1 MAKNTPKSTNKPQVM
16 NNLKNPKIIASII
29 VIILLL
35 VVVGALMMSGRK
47 DTTTKVTSAR
57 DLAKS
62 SVNTK
67 NTKTIK
73 PKTAA
78 DTKTTTAA
86 PATPT
91 TDAGA
96 KKTTTTTTGSTTTTT
111 APSTP
116 PSGGGAT
123 PPPAAPTP
131 EPFAIESAIYST
143 VDNGYTNIG
152 CNDTARFT
160 VSAYLTANKAGTAT
174 YHWLRT
180 DNATTLDRTVV
191 FTGPGTQVVTNS
203 WDLFSDGTPGI
214 YNVDAS
220 MKVIVT
226 SPNDAMSKFSDA
238 SFTLSVNCM

>member
-1 MAKNTPKSTNKPQVM
+1 MAKNTPKSTTRPQVLST
-16 NNLKNPKIIASII
+16 LKNPKSIASII
-29 VIILLL
+29 VIIMLLI
-35 VVVGALMMSGRK
+35 VVGALMMSGRK
-47 DTTTKVTSAR
+47 DTTTKVTSAS

-78 DTKTTTAA
+78 DAKTTTAA
-86 PATPT
+86 STSPAPV
-91 TDAGA
+91 AGA
-96 KKTTTTTTGSTTTTT
+96 KKTNTTTTGSTTTTT

-123 PPPAAPTP
+123 TPPAAPTP
-131 EPFAIESAIYST
+131 VPFAIESAIYST

-160 VSAYLTANKAGTAT
+160 ISAYLTANKAGTAT
-174 YHWLRT
+174 YHWERT
-180 DNATTLDRTVV
+180 DGGMTSDRTVT
-191 FTGPGTQVVTNS
+191 FTGAGTQIVTNS
-203 WDLFSDGTPGI
+203 WDLSSDSTPGI

-220 MKVIVT
+220 QKVIVT

>member
-1 MAKNTPKSTNKPQVM
+1 MAKNTPKNTNKPQVM
-16 NNLKNPKIIASII
+16 SNLKNPKIIASII

-47 DTTTKVTSAR
+47 DTTTKVTSAS

-78 DTKTTTAA
+78 DAKTTTAA
-86 PATPT
+86 PTTP
-91 TDAGA
+91 APVSGA
-96 KKTTTTTTGSTTTTT
+96 KKTTTTTGSTTTTT

-123 PPPAAPTP
+123 TPPAAPTP
-131 EPFAIESAIYST
+131 VPFAIEGRIYST

-152 CNDTARFT
+152 CNETTRFT
-160 VSAYLTANKAGTAT
+160 TSAYIVANGAGTAT
-174 YHWLRT
+174 YHWERSDGAMT
-180 DNATTLDRTVV
+180 GDRTIV
-191 FTGPGTQVVTNS
+191 FSGAGTQIVTNS
-203 WDLFSDGTPGI
+203 WDLSSGSTPGT
-214 YNVDAS
+214 YTVNGWQKVVFTEPNSSFSKAS
-220 MKVIVT
+220 
-226 SPNDAMSKFSDA
+226 DSD
-238 SFTLSVNCM
+238 FTLAVNCM